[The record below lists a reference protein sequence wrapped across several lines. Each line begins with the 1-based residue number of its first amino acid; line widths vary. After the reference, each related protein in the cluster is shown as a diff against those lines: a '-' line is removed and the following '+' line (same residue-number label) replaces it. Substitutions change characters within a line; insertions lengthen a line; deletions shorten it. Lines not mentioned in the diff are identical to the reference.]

1 MPDASSPP
9 SAEAL
14 QALHNWLL
22 SFAEKTAARS
32 QADLG
37 SATEPRR
44 TRGAVERRQLPVFNL
59 YSANREAT
67 ELYRGRVEPRV
78 SQLMRSLPHRLTDIE
93 SAELRLKAFDLE
105 FSPQTQT
112 QTEPTPQ

>member
-22 SFAEKTAARS
+22 SFAEKTAARN
-32 QADLG
+32 QADYG
-37 SATEPRR
+37 STTEPRR
-44 TRGAVERRQLPVFNL
+44 TRAAVERRQLPVFNL

-78 SQLMRSLPHRLTDIE
+78 AQLMRALPHRLTDIE